1 MSSGT
6 MIYLYFART
15 FFIRGFGA
23 TPLIKLWY
31 VLAEI
36 LKDFFLCFSISFG
49 FEWFSTHKRTL
60 WWETI
65 KWLFFRFKKCF
76 LDIGLLQHPRWRGE
90 IIPKYFILDVAAALD
105 TPLLIWQVVFKSEY
119 FFFKVQSSHQ
129 RCSIKK
135 GILRN
140 VKKLTGKHLWQSL
153 FFNKVEGLQFYWK
166 RDSGTV
172 VFPWILWN
180 F

>member
-1 MSSGT
+1 MKFTFEIISSLTQKIFLSLLMNNFCTWCLDYYDFFLWSVAIWMSSGR

-76 LDIGLLQHPRWRGE
+76 LDIGLLQHPRWRE
-90 IIPKYFILDVAAALD
+90 
-105 TPLLIWQVVFKSEY
+105 S
-119 FFFKVQSSHQ
+119 QSTS
-129 RCSIKK
+129 S
-135 GILRN
+135 
-140 VKKLTGKHLWQSL
+140 WM
-153 FFNKVEGLQFYWK
+153 LQQ
-166 RDSGTV
+166 
-172 VFPWILWN
+172 L
-180 F
+180 